1 MTDKRPGVRPPTNG
15 PNVPSGIRRRPAF
28 RPTEGGDVEADNAL
42 DAARASGDVRG
53 DLRGTPQPDA
63 PGTSYVT
70 RRNRAPLEERL
81 DEEQAGET
89 QQGMRGARQSARDP
103 RLTEDRQFSEDRELT
118 DDERV
123 AMLRQGF
130 FQVALPDLPKKS
142 GVHRVWLT
150 TTNQRD
156 PIAARLRAG
165 YRLLRIEDLGPGWEQ
180 QKSTSGE
187 HPGTVMVNE
196 MIAAE
201 ISEALYQRFMHE
213 LHHNMPKEAERGI
226 YGRLDAHNAALVEKG
241 SRIVYEDEE
250 ENAIA
255 RMRDDRRRAQ
265 AFE

>member
-1 MTDKRPGVRPPTNG
+1 MTDKRPGVRPPVGG
-15 PNVPSGIRRRPAF
+15 PNVPSGVQRRPAF
-28 RPTEGGDVEADNAL
+28 RPNEGGDVEADNAA
-42 DAARASGDVRG
+42 DAARAGGAVRG
-53 DLRGTPQPDA
+53 DLRGIPQPDA
-63 PGTSYVT
+63 PGTSFVT
-70 RRNRAPLEERL
+70 RRRRDPVEHDDLE
-81 DEEQAGET
+81 ET
-89 QQGMRGARQSARDP
+89 QQDMRGTRQSARDP

-130 FQVALPDLPKKS
+130 FQVALPDLPRKS

-226 YGRLDAHNAALVEKG
+226 YGRLDASNAALVEKG

-250 ENAIA
+250 ENAIV
-255 RMRDDRRRAQ
+255 RMRNDRRGAQ
-265 AFE
+265 NFE